1 MDIKFLRI
9 SSVEFTALQQPNTI
23 TFPYISDTFYR
34 SVPRGMTDY
43 IVSYDYRTEDDDVFK
58 SDMITLQADLSA
70 EDILTAIYAK
80 IERRHMRDQEKK
92 ALQLRIQHLH
102 DLKVYNDGI
111 NKKGKE

>member
-9 SSVEFTALQQPNTI
+9 SSVEYTALQTSGIYPQ
-23 TFPYISDTFYR
+23 FSDTMYLSTPQR
-34 SVPRGMTDY
+34 EITDY
-43 IVSYDYRTEDDDVFK
+43 IVSYDYRTEDDEVFK
-58 SDMITLQADLSA
+58 SDIITLQADLSA

>member
-9 SSVEFTALQQPNTI
+9 SSVEYTALQSSGMYPQ
-23 TFPYISDTFYR
+23 FSDGIYLA
-34 SVPRGMTDY
+34 VPRGMTDY
-43 IVSYDYRTEDDDVFK
+43 IVSYDYRTEDDEVFK
-58 SDMITLQADLSA
+58 SDIITLQADLSA

-102 DLKVYNDGI
+102 DLNVYNDGI